1 MVECGHDVCIL
12 LDSITRLARAFNTI
26 APASGK
32 VLSGGVEANALQKPK
47 RFFGAARNIEN
58 GGSLTIISTALID
71 TGSRMDEVIFEEF
84 KGTGNME
91 LQLDRKLSNKR
102 IYPAVDIVAS
112 STRRDDLLHNSETIQ
127 RIWILRNHLADMTP
141 VEAMTLI
148 KEKMGPTKT
157 NEEFLISMNG

>member
-1 MVECGHDVCIL
+1 V
-12 LDSITRLARAFNTI
+12 

-47 RFFGAARNIEN
+47 RFFGAARQIEN
-58 GGSLTIISTALID
+58 GGSLTIIATALID
-71 TGSRMDEVIFEEF
+71 TGSKMDEVIFEEF

-102 IYPAVDIVAS
+102 IYPAIDIVSS
-112 STRRDDLLHNSETIQ
+112 STRREDLLLEKDMLQ
-127 RIWILRNHLADMTP
+127 RIWIMRNHLADMTSL
-141 VEAMTLI
+141 EAMEFLKDRMKFTA
-148 KEKMGPTKT
+148 T